1 MNDQMLLRRFRSLG
15 ATGLVVLT
23 LIACGE
29 SRQASSAIAA
39 LPSPSAGQVAPAA
52 APRASFYAA
61 SRFAEQASFGP
72 TPALVAELQAKGF
85 EKWIDEQFALPATL
99 LDMRFVDW
107 NDTQNQ
113 PNIFER
119 FAGEAQRTFISAPDQ
134 LRWRV
139 TWSLAQFIVVSSQG
153 LDPAGVG
160 EWANDLHRMAL
171 GSYGAL
177 LRGVT
182 LSSPMGFYLD
192 NSQNRP
198 KGDDC
203 PHCVPNENYAREL
216 MQLFSLGVWAL
227 NADGTPKRDA
237 RGQFVETY
245 SQLDVEELARVLTGW
260 RHDTVRVPDTPRNW
274 GSWSRP
280 MVPSGYAPDRD
291 RGRKQVLGRVF
302 PAGQT
307 IYQDL
312 DDLVAMLMGHPNIAP
327 FVSLRLIQ
335 HLVKSDPSPAYLLRI
350 GAVFRDNGRGVAGDL
365 KAVVK
370 AILLDPEARRGDD
383 SSRALPGDGKLREP
397 MLQRTGLLRG
407 LGCRTVPLQYWNGQP
422 WLLGTQQAFS
432 PLSVFS
438 FYAPTD
444 RAPGS
449 NLLAPEQTL
458 LHSRT
463 LRERLGDLD
472 NLSFGGSDNPGP
484 KALVDA
490 GCSIDDFVA
499 AYRLSTA
506 ELIALIG
513 RRFLRGTNPQH
524 LTPMAEQLARYWRG
538 YNHMRL
544 PERQALRLLEF
555 TLLSEAYGAMP

>member
-1 MNDQMLLRRFRSLG
+1 MKTGRVRILVTMLV
-15 ATGLVVLT
+15 ALT
-23 LIACGE
+23 ACSNE
-29 SRQASSAIAA
+29 PAPASSPTA
-39 LPSPSAGQVAPAA
+39 SAGQVAPASA
-52 APRASFYAA
+52 APKVSFYAA

-85 EKWIDEQFALPATL
+85 EKWIDEQFALPATP
-99 LDMRFVDW
+99 LDMRFIDW
-107 NDTQNQ
+107 NLGGGQ
-113 PNIFER
+113 PNVYTL
-119 FAGEAQRTFISAPDQ
+119 FAGEVLRTFISAPDQ
-134 LRWRV
+134 LRWRI
-139 TWSLAQFIVVSSQG
+139 TWSLAQFIVVSSQK

-160 EWANDLHRMAL
+160 LWANDLHRMAL
-171 GSYGAL
+171 GNYGAL

-192 NSQNRP
+192 NDQNSA
-198 KGDDC
+198 KSASC

-245 SQLDVEELARVLTGW
+245 SQVDVEELARVLTGW

-280 MVPSGYAPDRD
+280 MVPSGHAPDRD
-291 RGRKQVLGRVF
+291 SGRKQVLGRVF

-335 HLVKSDPSPAYLLRI
+335 HLVKSDPSPAYMLRI

-383 SSRALPGDGKLREP
+383 SNRALPGDGKLREP

-407 LGCRTVPLQYWNGQP
+407 LGCRTVPLQHWDGQP
-422 WLLGTQQAFS
+422 WQLGTQQPFS
-432 PLSVFS
+432 PMSVFG

-449 NLLAPEQTL
+449 NLLAPEQKVL
-458 LHSRT
+458 IPRT
-463 LRERLGDLD
+463 LRERLDALD
-472 NLSFGGSDNPGP
+472 YLAGREVLAGKP
-484 KALVDA
+484 LLDA
-490 GCSIDDFVA
+490 GCVLEDFIA
-499 AYRLSTA
+499 AYRRSPADLMRLVGQRYLRGADPQQLTPLA
-506 ELIALIG
+506 TQLVRQWGGPPTHPWHPQQHTTRLIEFALIG
-513 RRFLRGTNPQH
+513 
-524 LTPMAEQLARYWRG
+524 
-538 YNHMRL
+538 
-544 PERQALRLLEF
+544 
-555 TLLSEAYGAMP
+555 EAYGVMP

>member
-1 MNDQMLLRRFRSLG
+1 
-15 ATGLVVLT
+15 
-23 LIACGE
+23 
-29 SRQASSAIAA
+29 
-39 LPSPSAGQVAPAA
+39 
-52 APRASFYAA
+52 
-61 SRFAEQASFGP
+61 
-72 TPALVAELQAKGF
+72 
-85 EKWIDEQFALPATL
+85 
-99 LDMRFVDW
+99 
-107 NDTQNQ
+107 
-113 PNIFER
+113 
-119 FAGEAQRTFISAPDQ
+119 
-134 LRWRV
+134 
-139 TWSLAQFIVVSSQG
+139 
-153 LDPAGVG
+153 
-160 EWANDLHRMAL
+160 MAL
-171 GSYGAL
+171 GNYGAL

-192 NSQNRP
+192 NDQNSA
-198 KGDDC
+198 KSASC

-280 MVPSGYAPDRD
+280 MVPSGHAPDRD
-291 RGRKQVLGRVF
+291 SGRKQVLGRTF

-350 GAVFRDNGRGVAGDL
+350 SAVFRDNGRGVAGDL

-422 WLLGTQQAFS
+422 WLLGTQPPFS

-458 LHSRT
+458 LNSRT

-472 NLSFGGSDNPGP
+472 NLSFGGFNNPEP

-490 GCSIDDFVA
+490 GCSIDEFVA

-506 ELIALIG
+506 ELTALIG

-524 LTPMAEQLARYWRG
+524 LTPMAEQLARSWRQA
-538 YNHMRL
+538 NHMRL

>member
-1 MNDQMLLRRFRSLG
+1 
-15 ATGLVVLT
+15 
-23 LIACGE
+23 
-29 SRQASSAIAA
+29 
-39 LPSPSAGQVAPAA
+39 
-52 APRASFYAA
+52 
-61 SRFAEQASFGP
+61 
-72 TPALVAELQAKGF
+72 
-85 EKWIDEQFALPATL
+85 
-99 LDMRFVDW
+99 
-107 NDTQNQ
+107 
-113 PNIFER
+113 
-119 FAGEAQRTFISAPDQ
+119 
-134 LRWRV
+134 
-139 TWSLAQFIVVSSQG
+139 
-153 LDPAGVG
+153 
-160 EWANDLHRMAL
+160 MAL
-171 GSYGAL
+171 GNYGAL

-192 NSQNRP
+192 NDQNSA
-198 KGDDC
+198 KSASC

-280 MVPSGYAPDRD
+280 MVPSGHAPDRD
-291 RGRKQVLGRVF
+291 SGRKQVLGRTF

-350 GAVFRDNGRGVAGDL
+350 SAVFRDNGRGVAGDL

-383 SSRALPGDGKLREP
+383 PNRALPGDGKLREP

-422 WLLGTQQAFS
+422 WLLGTQPPFS

-458 LHSRT
+458 LNSRT

-472 NLSFGGSDNPGP
+472 NLSFGGFNNPEP

-490 GCSIDDFVA
+490 GCSIDEFVA

-506 ELIALIG
+506 ELTALIG

-524 LTPMAEQLARYWRG
+524 LTPMAEQLARSWRQA
-538 YNHMRL
+538 NHMRL